1 MADSLQYL
9 RRVKL
14 TVTGAGGGLD
24 LSKMRIRFKVRAAD
38 VESPNNADIRIY
50 NLSKSTV
57 DQIIEEFKE
66 IQLEAGYEFNQGLI
80 FKGTLKWY
88 RYGREPNGV
97 DTYLDLLAADGDI
110 PYNQAFISKSF
121 EAGMTGRER
130 ILEIAKTMQEKG
142 LGSSP
147 TIAVPPTGG
156 IIPSTRG
163 KVMFGMSRVNLA
175 REVLA
180 MQSTWSIQNNELV
193 VIDKTGYLPGEAVVL
208 NGHSGLIGRPDQT
221 IDGIKAKCLINPKIK
236 VGSLVKLDNA
246 SINVNVPV
254 DPKVPVVYD
263 SYTNL
268 QFVANIAT
276 DGLYRAYV
284 IEYVGDTR
292 ASDWYAELTLL
303 EVDPKENLVVIE

>member
-130 ILEIAKTMQEKG
+130 IEEITKTMQEKG

-208 NGHSGLIGRPDQT
+208 TGQSGLIGRPEQT

-236 VGSLVKLDNA
+236 VGGLVKLDNA
-246 SINVNVPV
+246 SINRNASVTPST
-254 DPKVPVVYD
+254 PVVYD
-263 SYTNL
+263 SYTNM
-268 QFVANIAT
+268 QFTASIST

-292 ASDWYAELTLL
+292 STDWYAELTLL